1 MPGAPSV
8 RFPVGRSHFLARL
21 LLLVWLAGFL
31 ALAWAWPQP
40 GWRWG
45 LAAAVLLLGAAGGA
59 QFWIRMPMGA
69 LSWDGRVWRSPNA
82 QELDGAPIVRLDC
95 QRWMLVQL
103 QGADHAGDWL
113 WLEAAT
119 DRLHWADLRRALYAR
134 PVVPDPQ
141 PSELI
146 HE

>member
-1 MPGAPSV
+1 
-8 RFPVGRSHFLARL
+8 
-21 LLLVWLAGFL
+21 
-31 ALAWAWPQP
+31 
-40 GWRWG
+40 
-45 LAAAVLLLGAAGGA
+45 
-59 QFWIRMPMGA
+59 
-69 LSWDGRVWRSPNA
+69 
-82 QELDGAPIVRLDC
+82 VRLDC